1 MLHPAKEVE
10 AVLGTL
16 VVVME
21 VVLVEMTTLIVAETS
36 VSEMALVAARV

>member
-10 AVLGTL
+10 VVLGAL
-16 VVVME
+16 VVE
-21 VVLVEMTTLIVAETS
+21 VVLVAMTTLIVAETS